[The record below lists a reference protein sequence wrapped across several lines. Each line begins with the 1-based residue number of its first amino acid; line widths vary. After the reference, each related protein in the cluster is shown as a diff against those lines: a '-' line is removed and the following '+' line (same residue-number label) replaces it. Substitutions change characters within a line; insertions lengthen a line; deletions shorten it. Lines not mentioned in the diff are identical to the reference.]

1 MFKDKV
7 IKVVK
12 GIEKGK
18 VMTYREVAIAAGS
31 PLAARAVGQIM
42 ARNKSLD
49 VPCHRVIRSDGQL
62 GSYNGLLGVSKAEVL
77 KCEGYVGLR

>member
-7 IKVVK
+7 IEVVK
-12 GIEKGK
+12 GIGKGE

-49 VPCHRVIRSDGQL
+49 VPCHRVIRSDGSV
-62 GSYNGLLGVSKAEVL
+62 GPYNGLLGVSKEEIL
-77 KCEGYVGLR
+77 RYEGYTGLS